1 MRVGLYSTTPNETIA
16 WSFFEALISVR
27 IHRPAVSCSTIY
39 LYFKMYTDI
48 FDLEDNFGSAM
59 GRLIQSIILSGA
71 TTKINVAVLPSGL
84 YNVRLKITFT

>member
-1 MRVGLYSTTPNETIA
+1 
-16 WSFFEALISVR
+16 
-27 IHRPAVSCSTIY
+27 
-39 LYFKMYTDI
+39 MYTDI